1 MDNLNYIYLLQEREF
16 VKCNENIYKIGKTK
30 KDQFTRFNQYPNG
43 SILLL
48 QIKCNDCDCNEREII
63 KLFKSK
69 YTHKKQIGHEYF
81 EGDYEDMMK
90 NIFNIVL
97 KNNGKKGSYCVN
109 DVVDDVVDEVVKVA
123 KPVVVKVEPVAVK
136 AKTPKASYCIAVEAE
151 PVAKPVA
158 VVVKAEPVIIIND
171 NVRVYTPKAS
181 KLIQHARTALDFLYL
196 KQCPIYETIHPKATK
211 EHLNKFIY
219 EYWNTLTSKQQNEY
233 YALETADQARFYID
247 IDGKSSSKHK
257 RDLKKYLNH
266 LTVNKLITL
275 CRFLKISYSGNK
287 ANIIKKF
294 IDLDYKQNII
304 KNIINCNINQ
314 KYLILCV
321 NTSHTFFSNYNYS
334 SYNFENNNKEYKCSI
349 CKCKTTMIFYDNE
362 FYDTSI

>member
-1 MDNLNYIYLLQEREF
+1 M
-16 VKCNENIYKIGKTK
+16 
-30 KDQFTRFNQYPNG
+30 
-43 SILLL
+43 
-48 QIKCNDCDCNEREII
+48 
-63 KLFKSK
+63 
-69 YTHKKQIGHEYF
+69 
-81 EGDYEDMMK
+81 
-90 NIFNIVL
+90 
-97 KNNGKKGSYCVN
+97 
-109 DVVDDVVDEVVKVA
+109 
-123 KPVVVKVEPVAVK
+123 
-136 AKTPKASYCIAVEAE
+136 
-151 PVAKPVA
+151 
-158 VVVKAEPVIIIND
+158 
-171 NVRVYTPKAS
+171 
-181 KLIQHARTALDFLYL
+181 YL